1 MKIKKDG
8 IKNLKEET
16 EIAELMDEVED
27 LTGCIPLLLES
38 CIVGGE
44 FDLGAEAMSS
54 IWNQATSFISE
65 RKDENHQ
72 YRWIRYFT
80 FLEFKT
86 SLTSIRYCDY
96 VVACIIGKRTPP
108 GMAPNLID
116 HRYFYE
122 DNGTGKYACGL
133 ARDAV
138 ASQLRCHGM
147 YQLGDLGILRSL
159 ASSTPASPARLP
171 VSRT

>member
-44 FDLGAEAMSS
+44 FDLDADAMRS
-54 IWNQATSFISE
+54 IWNQAASFISE
-65 RKDENHQ
+65 RKRENNQ
-72 YRWIRYFT
+72 CDWKRYFT
-80 FLEFKT
+80 FLEFRT
-86 SLTSIRYCDY
+86 LLISIRYCDY
-96 VVACIIGKRTPP
+96 VVACIIGKCTPH

-122 DNGTGKYACGL
+122 EKGMGKYACGL

-147 YQLGDLGILRSL
+147 Y
-159 ASSTPASPARLP
+159 
-171 VSRT
+171 